1 MRIVLADDHPFIR
14 SGVAHILQINGF
26 TIEALVSDGQ
36 EALVAIEKHHPDI
49 AVLDVTM
56 PVLDGI
62 AVLQRLRET
71 GDETPV
77 VLLTAALDDK
87 QVFHA
92 MQFDVR
98 GIVFKDGAEDC
109 LIDCLKDV
117 AAGRRYIDQH
127 LLERAL
133 AHSLKSK
140 RDPLGLL
147 APREREIATRV
158 SEGMRNREIGDAM
171 NITEGTVKVY
181 LNAIYTKLGIRNRT
195 ALALLVTAQ
204 NQ

>member
-1 MRIVLADDHPFIR
+1 MRIILADDHPLIR
-14 SGVAHILQINGF
+14 SAVSHILEISGF

-36 EALVAIEKHHPDI
+36 AALAAIKQHRPDI
-49 AVLDVTM
+49 AILDVTM

-71 GDETPV
+71 GDKTPV

-87 QVFHA
+87 QMFKA

-109 LIDCLKDV
+109 LIDCLEEV

-127 LLERAL
+127 ILERAL
-133 AHSLKSK
+133 AYSLKSTQ
-140 RDPLGLL
+140 DPLDLL
-147 APREREIATRV
+147 APREREIASRV
-158 SEGMRNREIGDAM
+158 GKGMRNREIGDAM

-181 LNAIYTKLGIRNRT
+181 LNTIYTKLGIGNRT
-195 ALALLVTAQ
+195 ELALLVAAQ